1 METNESIVILNFAE
15 AKQPEYRERKKD
27 GIIEFGERNNYPEY
41 LLDLFNKSAKHNA
54 IVRGKVNYIIGNGWK
69 GDESPATKQFI
80 ENVNRFENLDDLTRK
95 ISVDIELFGG
105 AFLEII
111 WSMTGMM
118 IAEIYHVDYTK
129 IRSNR
134 DGTQFFYKNDWSNP
148 REREKIFS
156 CFNPKVPSGSQI
168 LYLKEYRP
176 GLQCYALP
184 GYLGALNYIESDV
197 EVSKHVLGN
206 AQTGFSASKMITLPN
221 GEPTPDEKSN
231 IERRFEKRFTGS
243 DGKKF
248 ILSFVNDSS
257 RKPIIDDLGTS
268 DLTKEDFGRV
278 DSMIQQ
284 NIFAGH
290 QLTSPSL
297 FGISEPGKLG
307 TRTEIRDAYEV
318 FKNTYVNDKQRFI
331 ESAINKLAKYSNV
344 SGELKIIPVEPIG
357 FEFTEQTLVAI
368 APKQWLLDKA
378 GIDAKQYE
386 PIPGETG
393 TVQNADVNENIKNLT
408 GRQHQQ
414 ILRIIRQFGQGKIT
428 REIATTMLRTGL
440 GLSDDDISTMLGAN
454 EFSDDFSDD
463 DVVQMFSEH
472 GTSKNE
478 FDVIGHQP
486 TKFAGDVVI
495 DDLIDK
501 RLLYLVQR
509 DPLISTKDLARA
521 VQITE
526 SDVRGRIEN
535 LKNLDIL
542 KSTDNGWELSQ
553 PVSELIDKKPKT
565 VFQVMYSYEWKPQ
578 FHVSDANKTSTPLIQ
593 NSRPFCQKMLDL
605 DRYYSRREI
614 EMISGRLGYSVFDR
628 AGGWWGKSPSCR
640 HYWRTNVVVKK

>member
-1 METNESIVILNFAE
+1 MNESLVILNFAE
-15 AKQPEYRERKKD
+15 AKQPEYRERKRD
-27 GIIEFGERNNYPEY
+27 GIIEFGDRNDYPEY

-69 GDESPATKQFI
+69 GGDDAGTQRMIDS
-80 ENVNRFENLDDLTRK
+80 VNRFETLDDLTRK

-105 AFLEII
+105 AYLEII
-111 WSMTGMM
+111 WSMTGT
-118 IAEIYHVDYTK
+118 IISEICHVDYTK
-129 IRSNR
+129 IRTNK
-134 DGTQFFYKNDWSNP
+134 DCTQFYYKSDWKNI
-148 REREKIFS
+148 REKERVFS
-156 CFNPKVPSGSQI
+156 SYNPNIPVGSQI

-184 GYLGALNYIESDV
+184 GYLGSLNYIESDV

-206 AQTGFSASKMITLPN
+206 AQSGFSASKMITLPN
-221 GEPTPDEKSN
+221 GDPTTEEMRN
-231 IERRFEKRFTGS
+231 IERRFENRFTGS

-257 RKPIIDDLGTS
+257 RKPIVDDLGTS

-307 TRTEIRDAYEV
+307 TRTEIRDAFEV

-331 ESAINKLAKYSNV
+331 ESAINKLGKYFGVQS
-344 SGELKIIPVEPIG
+344 ELKIIPVEPIG

-368 APKQWLLDKA
+368 APKQWLLEKA
-378 GIDAKQYE
+378 GIDVTKYE
-386 PIPGETG
+386 PSVGDVAN
-393 TVQNADVNENIKNLT
+393 VQNANVNENIKNLT

-428 REIATTMLRTGL
+428 REIATTMLRSGL
-440 GLSDDDISTMLGAN
+440 GLSDDEITTMLGAN

-463 DVVQMFSEH
+463 DVFQMFSEC
-472 GTSKNE
+472 GTSKND
-478 FDVIGHQP
+478 FNVVAHQP

-501 RLLYLVQR
+501 RILYLVQR

-526 SDVRGRIEN
+526 SDVKIRIEKLTN
-535 LKNLDIL
+535 LEIL
-542 KSTDNGWELSQ
+542 KSTANGWELSK
-553 PVSELIDKKPKT
+553 PVSELIDEKPKT

-578 FHVSDANKTSTPLIQ
+578 FHVSDANKSTTPLIE
-593 NSRPFCQKMLDL
+593 NSRPFCVKMVQL
-605 DRYYSRREI
+605 DRLYTRREI

>member
-1 METNESIVILNFAE
+1 
-15 AKQPEYRERKKD
+15 
-27 GIIEFGERNNYPEY
+27 
-41 LLDLFNKSAKHNA
+41 
-54 IVRGKVNYIIGNGWK
+54 
-69 GDESPATKQFI
+69 
-80 ENVNRFENLDDLTRK
+80 
-95 ISVDIELFGG
+95 
-105 AFLEII
+105 
-111 WSMTGMM
+111 MTGT
-118 IAEIYHVDYTK
+118 IISEICHVDYTK
-129 IRSNR
+129 IRTNKDS
-134 DGTQFFYKNDWSNP
+134 TQFYYKSDWKNI
-148 REREKIFS
+148 REKERVFS
-156 CFNPKVPSGSQI
+156 SYNPNVPVGSQI

-184 GYLGALNYIESDV
+184 GYLGSLNYIESDV

-206 AQTGFSASKMITLPN
+206 AQSGFSASKMITLPN
-221 GEPTPDEKSN
+221 GDPTTEEMRN
-231 IERRFEKRFTGS
+231 IERRFENRFTGS

-257 RKPIIDDLGTS
+257 RKPIVDDLGTS

-307 TRTEIRDAYEV
+307 TRTEIRDAFEV

-331 ESAINKLAKYSNV
+331 ESAINKLGKYFGVQS
-344 SGELKIIPVEPIG
+344 ELKIIPVEPIG

-368 APKQWLLDKA
+368 APKQWLLEKA
-378 GIDAKQYE
+378 GIDVSKYE
-386 PIPGETG
+386 PSVGDVAN
-393 TVQNADVNENIKNLT
+393 VQNANVNENIKNLT

-428 REIATTMLRTGL
+428 REIATTMLRSGL
-440 GLSDDDISTMLGAN
+440 GLSDDEITTMLGAN
-454 EFSDDFSDD
+454 EFSDEFSDD
-463 DVVQMFSEH
+463 DVFAMFSEC
-472 GTSKNE
+472 GTSKND
-478 FDVIGHQP
+478 FNVVAHQP

-501 RLLYLVQR
+501 RILYLVQR

-526 SDVRGRIEN
+526 SDVKIRIEKLTN
-535 LKNLDIL
+535 LEIL
-542 KSTDNGWELSQ
+542 KSTANGWELSK
-553 PVSELIDKKPKT
+553 PVSELIDEKPKT

-578 FHVSDANKTSTPLIQ
+578 FHVSDANKSTTPLIE
-593 NSRPFCQKMLDL
+593 NSRPFCVKMVQL
-605 DRYYSRREI
+605 DRLYTRREI